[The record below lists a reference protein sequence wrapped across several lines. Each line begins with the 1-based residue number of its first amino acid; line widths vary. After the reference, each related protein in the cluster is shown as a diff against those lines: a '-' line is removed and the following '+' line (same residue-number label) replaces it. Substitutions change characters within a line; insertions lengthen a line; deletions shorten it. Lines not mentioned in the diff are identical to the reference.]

1 VAARSGVGPDPSGT
15 AQVDAYLANVPE
27 DHRAALQA
35 IRETI
40 AAAAPDA
47 VEGIS
52 YGIPGFKYR
61 GKGLA
66 WYANFK
72 AHCSFFP
79 GGTAQNYRAE
89 LVGFRLSKGTI
100 QFKPDY
106 PIPADL
112 VTRIV
117 RDRMA
122 QIDAA
127 AKARPKRDR
136 LSVPG
141 RTR

>member
-1 VAARSGVGPDPSGT
+1 VATKSGFGGPAGT
-15 AQVDAYLANVPE
+15 AAVEAYLANARE
-27 DHRAALQA
+27 EHRPALQA
-35 IRETI
+35 LRATI

-66 WYANFK
+66 WYADFK

-79 GGTAQNYRAE
+79 GGTARNYRAE
-89 LVGFRLSKGTI
+89 LEGFRLSKGTI
-100 QFKPDY
+100 QFTPDH

-127 AKARPKRDR
+127 ASAQAK
-136 LSVPG
+136 G
-141 RTR
+141 

>member
-1 VAARSGVGPDPSGT
+1 MAKKQEAAGDGA
-15 AQVDAYLANVPE
+15 AQVEAYLANARE
-27 DHRAALQA
+27 EHRPALQA
-35 IRETI
+35 LRATI
-40 AAAAPDA
+40 AAAAPEA

-66 WYANFK
+66 WYADFK

-79 GGTAQNYRAE
+79 GGTAQRYRAE
-89 LVGFRLSKGTI
+89 LSGFRLSKGTI
-100 QFKPDY
+100 QFTPDH

-117 RDRMA
+117 QDRMTE
-122 QIDAA
+122 IAA
-127 AKARPKRDR
+127 SKK
-136 LSVPG
+136 G
-141 RTR
+141 TGY

>member
-1 VAARSGVGPDPSGT
+1 MAGKQNPGADAAGTTAT
-15 AQVDAYLANVPE
+15 AQVEAYLANARE
-27 DHRAALQA
+27 EHRAALKA
-35 IRETI
+35 LRATI

-61 GKGLA
+61 GQGLA
-66 WYANFK
+66 WYADFK

-79 GGTAQNYRAE
+79 GGTAQRYRGE
-89 LVGFRLSKGTI
+89 LSGFRLSKGTI
-100 QFKPDY
+100 QFTPDH

-112 VTRIV
+112 VARIL

-122 QIDAA
+122 EIDAA
-127 AKARPKRDR
+127 AEAKA
-136 LSVPG
+136 G
-141 RTR
+141 T

>member
-1 VAARSGVGPDPSGT
+1 MAAKSGPDAGAAGAA
-15 AQVDAYLANVPE
+15 AQVDAYLADTPE
-27 DHRAALQA
+27 DHHAALQA
-35 IRETI
+35 LRETI
-40 AAAAPDA
+40 AAAAPEA

-52 YGIPGFKYR
+52 YGIPGFKYH

-89 LVGFRLSKGTI
+89 LAGFRLSKGTI
-100 QFKPDY
+100 QFKPDH

-112 VTRIV
+112 VARIV
-117 RDRMA
+117 RARMA
-122 QIDAA
+122 ETDAA
-127 AKARPKRDR
+127 AEA
-136 LSVPG
+136 SG
-141 RTR
+141 TR

>member
-1 VAARSGVGPDPSGT
+1 MGEAGPDASGA

-35 IRETI
+35 LRETI

-100 QFKPDY
+100 QFKPDH

-122 QIDAA
+122 QIDSAA
-127 AKARPKRDR
+127 SA
-136 LSVPG
+136 
-141 RTR
+141 

>member
-1 VAARSGVGPDPSGT
+1 MAKKQEAAGEGA
-15 AQVDAYLANVPE
+15 AQVEAYLANARE
-27 DHRAALQA
+27 EHRPALQA
-35 IRETI
+35 LRATI

-66 WYANFK
+66 WYADFK

-79 GGTAQNYRAE
+79 GGTARNYRAE
-89 LVGFRLSKGTI
+89 LEGFRLSKGTI
-100 QFKPDY
+100 QFTPDH

-117 RDRMA
+117 RDRTA

-127 AKARPKRDR
+127 ASA
-136 LSVPG
+136 
-141 RTR
+141 

>member
-1 VAARSGVGPDPSGT
+1 VGSKSGSGDGPAGA
-15 AQVDAYLANVPE
+15 AQVDAYLANARE
-27 DHRAALQA
+27 EHRAALQSL
-35 IRETI
+35 RETI
-40 AAAAPDA
+40 AAAAPEA

-66 WYANFK
+66 WYADFK

-79 GGTAQNYRAE
+79 GGTAQRYRGE
-89 LVGFRLSKGTI
+89 LAGFRLSKGTI
-100 QFKPDY
+100 QFTPDH

-117 RDRMA
+117 QDRMTD
-122 QIDAA
+122 IAA
-127 AKARPKRDR
+127 SGK
-136 LSVPG
+136 G
-141 RTR
+141 TGY

>member
-1 VAARSGVGPDPSGT
+1 MATKSGFGGPAGKAA
-15 AQVDAYLANVPE
+15 VDAYLANARE
-27 DHRAALQA
+27 EHRPSLQA
-35 IRETI
+35 LRATI

-66 WYANFK
+66 WYADFK

-79 GGTAQNYRAE
+79 GGTARNYTAE
-89 LVGFRLSKGTI
+89 LEEFRLSKGTI
-100 QFKPDY
+100 QFTPDH

-117 RDRMA
+117 RDHMA
-122 QIDAA
+122 QIDSAA
-127 AKARPKRDR
+127 SA
-136 LSVPG
+136 
-141 RTR
+141 

>member
-1 VAARSGVGPDPSGT
+1 VAAKSGFGGLAGT
-15 AQVDAYLANVPE
+15 AAVEAYLANARDE
-27 DHRAALQA
+27 HRPALQA
-35 IRETI
+35 LRATI

-47 VEGIS
+47 LEGVS

-66 WYANFK
+66 WYADFK

-79 GGTAQNYRAE
+79 GGIAQNYAAE
-89 LVGFRLSKGTI
+89 LAGFRLSKGTI
-100 QFKPDY
+100 QFTPDH

-117 RDRMA
+117 RDSMA
-122 QIDAA
+122 AIDASG
-127 AKARPKRDR
+127 KGT
-136 LSVPG
+136 SY
-141 RTR
+141 

>member
-1 VAARSGVGPDPSGT
+1 MAAKAEAGPAGT
-15 AQVDAYLANVPE
+15 AAVEAYLANARE
-27 DHRAALQA
+27 EHRPALHA
-35 IRETI
+35 LRATI

-47 VEGIS
+47 LEGIS

-66 WYANFK
+66 WYADFT

-79 GGTAQNYRAE
+79 GGTARNYRAE
-89 LVGFRLSKGTI
+89 LEGFHLGKGTI
-100 QFKPDY
+100 QFTPDH

-122 QIDAA
+122 QIDGGGS
-127 AKARPKRDR
+127 AKARR
-136 LSVPG
+136 
-141 RTR
+141 

>member
-1 VAARSGVGPDPSGT
+1 VATKSGFGGPAGT
-15 AQVDAYLANVPE
+15 AAVEAYLANARE
-27 DHRAALQA
+27 EHRPALQA
-35 IRETI
+35 LRATI
-40 AAAAPDA
+40 AAAVPEA

-66 WYANFK
+66 WYADFK

-79 GGTAQNYRAE
+79 GGTARNYRAE
-89 LVGFRLSKGTI
+89 LEGFRLSKGTI
-100 QFKPDY
+100 QFTPDH

-127 AKARPKRDR
+127 ASAQAK
-136 LSVPG
+136 G
-141 RTR
+141 

>member
-1 VAARSGVGPDPSGT
+1 MAAKSGFGGPAGT
-15 AQVDAYLANVPE
+15 AAVEGYLANARE
-27 DHRAALQA
+27 EHRPALQA
-35 IRETI
+35 LRATI

-47 VEGIS
+47 LEGVS

-66 WYANFK
+66 WYADFK

-79 GGTAQNYRAE
+79 GGIAQNYAAE
-89 LVGFRLSKGTI
+89 LAGFRLSKGTI
-100 QFKPDY
+100 QFTPDH

-117 RDRMA
+117 RDSMA
-122 QIDAA
+122 AIDASG
-127 AKARPKRDR
+127 KGT
-136 LSVPG
+136 SY
-141 RTR
+141 

>member
-1 VAARSGVGPDPSGT
+1 MAAKSGFGGPAGT
-15 AQVDAYLANVPE
+15 AAVEAYLANARE
-27 DHRAALQA
+27 EHRPALQA
-35 IRETI
+35 LRATI

-47 VEGIS
+47 LEGVS

-66 WYANFK
+66 WYADFK

-79 GGTAQNYRAE
+79 GGIAQNYAAE
-89 LVGFRLSKGTI
+89 LAGFRLSKGTI
-100 QFKPDY
+100 QFTPDH

-117 RDRMA
+117 RDSMA
-122 QIDAA
+122 AIDASG
-127 AKARPKRDR
+127 KGT
-136 LSVPG
+136 SY
-141 RTR
+141 